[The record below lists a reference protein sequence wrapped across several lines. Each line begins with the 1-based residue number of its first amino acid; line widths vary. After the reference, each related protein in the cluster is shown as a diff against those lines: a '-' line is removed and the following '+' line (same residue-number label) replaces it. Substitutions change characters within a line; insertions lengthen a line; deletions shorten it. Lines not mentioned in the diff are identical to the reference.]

1 MFLRFNSLEDGSV
14 IVIPHVLCF
23 DVLPNGYHVV
33 SRSQCILN
41 GTYEEFYSYRQHSL
55 LGACEEDFEED
66 D

>member
-1 MFLRFNSLEDGSV
+1 MVRLSLFLTFFALMCS
-14 IVIPHVLCF
+14 
-23 DVLPNGYHVV
+23 PNGYHVV

-41 GTYEEFYSYRQHSL
+41 GTYEEFYSYRQYSL